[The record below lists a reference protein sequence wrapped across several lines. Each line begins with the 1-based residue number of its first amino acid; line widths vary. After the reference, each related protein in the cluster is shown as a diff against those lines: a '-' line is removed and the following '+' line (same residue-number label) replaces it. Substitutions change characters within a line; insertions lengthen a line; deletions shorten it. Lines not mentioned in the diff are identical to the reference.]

1 MWARCGSSRRGQVRQ
16 RRRAGGQRRRRRRF
30 GGGRLSR
37 RAGRGKRRTLH
48 RGDRRLRRSAAPPR
62 ARWLLTGWSR
72 PAPAAPPQQT
82 WWHSPARSR
91 VAPRA
96 WAEARC
102 PGRTGRAM
110 RWAATDPASA
120 PQPPDAARW
129 CGQRS
134 ARWRCWRAPRGP
146 AARASAAR
154 WRDWDTADPPRV
166 AAAAP
171 PRSCRP
177 AGHATSSPG
186 SSMKETTRTPPATK
200 PPAAAQAAVTQARGA
215 GHAPAACLNP
225 PSRDLRLPATSA
237 AQHRRIRFR
246 PCRGVACGGADG
258 KDAYGRRDQDRNHR
272 VQAARP
278 GRTRSFDGR
287 HSRALAAHRE
297 RMAEA
302 PGGRGACAGP
312 AEHRQCLPGDDR
324 SADRQP
330 RPAGRRRSWA
340 SGRTT

>member
-1 MWARCGSSRRGQVRQ
+1 MLRADVWALLRQFPPGAGSAAPAGRRATQAVAPL
-16 RRRAGGQRRRRRRF
+16 RRRAAEPPRQAGQ
-30 GGGRLSR
+30 
-37 RAGRGKRRTLH
+37 AAH
-48 RGDRRLRRSAAPPR
+48 SAPRQQGPSPEPAPPR

-102 PGRTGRAM
+102 PGRTRRAM
-110 RWAATDPASA
+110 RWAATDPATA

-146 AARASAAR
+146 AARASAAH

-166 AAAAP
+166 AAASP

-200 PPAAAQAAVTQARGA
+200 PPAARGGGNA
-215 GHAPAACLNP
+215 GQRC
-225 PSRDLRLPATSA
+225 
-237 AQHRRIRFR
+237 
-246 PCRGVACGGADG
+246 
-258 KDAYGRRDQDRNHR
+258 
-272 VQAARP
+272 
-278 GRTRSFDGR
+278 RTRARSQLEP
-287 HSRALAAHRE
+287 AL
-297 RMAEA
+297 
-302 PGGRGACAGP
+302 
-312 AEHRQCLPGDDR
+312 
-324 SADRQP
+324 P
-330 RPAGRRRSWA
+330 RP
-340 SGRTT
+340 